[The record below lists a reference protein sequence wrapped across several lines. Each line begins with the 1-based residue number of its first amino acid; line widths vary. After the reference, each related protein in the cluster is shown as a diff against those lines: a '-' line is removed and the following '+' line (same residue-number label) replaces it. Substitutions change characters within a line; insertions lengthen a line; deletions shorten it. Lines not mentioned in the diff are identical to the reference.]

1 MVDILISEFMDD
13 AAVAGLVRD
22 FDVLYDPELVNDP
35 EKLACLMA
43 GVPAIIVRNQTMV
56 NDALLDAATDLKVV
70 GRLGVGLDN
79 IDMDVC
85 KNRDITVY
93 PALGANTVS
102 VAELVMGAMFMMF
115 RGAYQST
122 QETASGGWPR
132 MKLLGREMMG
142 KQLGLVGFGTIGRA
156 VGMRARAMGMSV
168 LAYDPAL
175 NNNDPLW
182 QEQQTT
188 PVSLDELIET
198 SDAISLH
205 VPLSKHTKNLFS
217 RPQLAA
223 MKSDAY
229 LINTARG
236 GVVDEQALANALK
249 SNEIGGAFL
258 DVYET
263 EPLPVG
269 NVLDD
274 VPNLYLTP
282 HVGARTIEADIR
294 VSNMIA
300 DAVRNFFK
308 TLEFEILKK

>member
-1 MVDILISEFMDD
+1 MVDIIISEFMDET
-13 AAVAGLVRD
+13 AVAGLTRD
-22 FDVLYDPELVNDP
+22 FDVLYDPELVRDQ
-35 EKLACLMA
+35 ERLTCLMT
-43 GVPAIIVRNQTMV
+43 GVPAIIVRNQTLV
-56 NDALLDAATDLKVV
+56 KGTLLDASTDLKVV

-85 KNRDITVY
+85 ENRGIAVY

-115 RGAYQST
+115 RGAYHSSQK
-122 QETASGGWPR
+122 TASGEWPR

-156 VGMRARAMGMSV
+156 VGMRARAMGMLVS
-168 LAYDPAL
+168 AYDPAL
-175 NNNDPLW
+175 NNDDPLW
-182 QEQQTT
+182 QDQQTT
-188 PVSLDELIET
+188 PISLDQLIET

-205 VPLSKHTKNLFS
+205 VPLSKQTKNLFS
-217 RPQLAA
+217 TAHLAA

-236 GVVDEQALANALK
+236 GVVDEQALAGALK

-263 EPLPVG
+263 EPLG
-269 NVLDD
+269 AGSVLTD

-282 HVGARTIEADIR
+282 HVGARTVEADIR

-300 DAVRNFFK
+300 DAVRNF
-308 TLEFEILKK
+308 LKP